1 MDDKDRQ
8 KLTTTSGVRG
18 NVRYITITDN
28 MPEHW
33 EQIISIGKSS
43 YSWWAYIYHDH
54 DNTDKHLHI
63 LLYDEGGTNLKSHCN
78 RFSSVLPSN
87 FIEKVWSPRAMAR
100 YLIHKDNPEK
110 FQYKYEDIVTN
121 GKDKLAN
128 FFREDSGDIVE
139 LYKDYCKVQEG
150 SLSISEFLDKYRGDM
165 SSIPFH
171 HKIGVISRLRNGK

>member
-8 KLTTTSGVRG
+8 RLVTRTGVRG

-28 MPEHW
+28 KPEHW
-33 EQIISIGKSS
+33 DSIISIGKSS
-43 YSWWAYIYHDH
+43 YSWYAFIYHDK
-54 DNTDKHLHI
+54 DDTDKHLHI
-63 LLYDEGGTNLKSHCN
+63 LLYDEGGTTLQSHCN

-110 FQYKYEDIVTN
+110 YQYRYEDIVTN
-121 GKDKLAN
+121 GKDKLSS

-139 LYKDYCKVQEG
+139 LYKDYCKVQEFRMT
-150 SLSISEFLDKYRGDM
+150 IDEFLDKYRGDM